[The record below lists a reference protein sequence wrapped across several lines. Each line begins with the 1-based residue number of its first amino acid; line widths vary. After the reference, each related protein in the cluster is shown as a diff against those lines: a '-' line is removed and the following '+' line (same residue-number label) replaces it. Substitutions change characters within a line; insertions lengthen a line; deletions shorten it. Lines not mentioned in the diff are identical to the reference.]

1 VAVHRSTVQADGVTE
16 TALAASPGPWTVED
30 LTGLVE
36 DGRRYEIVDGSLL
49 VTPAPSLGHQGVAQ
63 RLATL
68 LDGCCPPGWEAV
80 QAPGLQ
86 LRREPT
92 TRLLIPD
99 VAVVRGDV
107 LWGGAGTVA
116 ADEVLLAVEVV
127 SPSSEMTDRI
137 TKPALY
143 AAAGIAAY
151 WRVELD
157 DRLLGITIVLHRLAE
172 GNYVEDRLVHA
183 GQTATIDWPLRC
195 RLDPASLVGPR
206 NR

>member
-1 VAVHRSTVQADGVTE
+1 VTE
-16 TALAASPGPWTVED
+16 AALAASPGPWTVED

-68 LDGCCPPGWEAV
+68 LDSCCPPGWEAV

-92 TRLLIPD
+92 TRLLVPD
-99 VAVVRGDV
+99 VAVVRGEV
-107 LWGGAGTVA
+107 LWGGADTVA
-116 ADEVLLAVEVV
+116 ADDVLLTVEVV
-127 SPSSEMTDRI
+127 SPSSEVTDRT

-157 DRLLGITIVLHRLAE
+157 DRLGITVVLHRLS
-172 GNYVEDRLVHA
+172 GGDYVEDRLVHA
-183 GQTATIDWPLRC
+183 GQTASIDWPLRC
-195 RLDPASLVGPR
+195 QLDPASLAGPGAAESQAHP
-206 NR
+206 NRLG